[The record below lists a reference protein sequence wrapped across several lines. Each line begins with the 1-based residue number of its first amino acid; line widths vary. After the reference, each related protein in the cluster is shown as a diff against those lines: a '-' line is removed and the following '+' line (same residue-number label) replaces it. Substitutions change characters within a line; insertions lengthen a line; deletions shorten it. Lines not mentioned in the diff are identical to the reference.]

1 MSFAWG
7 AELAASGVRREIV
20 SIRDMEELAR
30 AVFRIWTPWIYG
42 QNRTPAS
49 ALRDLVEGN
58 ALLLT
63 TIPVHPTKATEA
75 IMLAWNR
82 DVLTNFGR

>member
-1 MSFAWG
+1 M
-7 AELAASGVRREIV
+7 V

-42 QNRTPAS
+42 QNRTLAL
-49 ALRDLVEGN
+49 ALRDLVEGD

-63 TIPVHPTKATEA
+63 TIPVHPIKAMEA
-75 IMLAWNR
+75 MMIAWDR
-82 DVLTNFGR
+82 DVLTNFSR